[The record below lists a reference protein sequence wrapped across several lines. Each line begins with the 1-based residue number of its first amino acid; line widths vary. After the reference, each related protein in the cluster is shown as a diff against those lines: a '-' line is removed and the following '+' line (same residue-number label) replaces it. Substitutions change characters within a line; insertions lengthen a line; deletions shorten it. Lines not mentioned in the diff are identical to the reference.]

1 MKITEL
7 FATGRS
13 VDEIIT
19 DLKKKSIDV
28 PSWDTLRKEYDP
40 MLHDVMDPVKR
51 PNKKVKGK
59 PDEPVSRITLKLQ
72 QLAVKR
78 MAEFMFALP
87 VKRIY
92 KTEDD
97 KVKQEIA
104 KALEAIYTS
113 SRIDTLNLSRAR
125 AYFASCEI
133 ATLWYVVPS
142 KNTTYGFESQYKLRC
157 KTYNPMDGYK
167 LYPLFDNY
175 GDMIAFS
182 VGYSRKEDD
191 STINYFESWTNTAHY
206 LWSDANS
213 GWAEVEAPYAIQLAK
228 IPLVYGWRPEAIY
241 AGLTNIV
248 SEIEFTL
255 SRNSDVIAYNAA
267 PVLEVRGDVDRLED
281 KGETRR
287 VWRVT
292 GDNGGIRYV
301 SWEQAIA
308 AIEFQVDQLMKFFW
322 AQLQMPDLSFESI
335 KGLGNVSGEARKT
348 LLTDAHL
355 KVGDEKGVFIE
366 FFDRECNIIKAYLK
380 EMNTKWAKAIDGL
393 EVEHVITPFIQ
404 NDEAAEIDKLTK
416 ANGGKAVLSQLDS
429 IKQLGWSTDPKGTLD
444 QIQAEDR
451 ETAKNNATTDL
462 FP

>member
-1 MKITEL
+1 
-7 FATGRS
+7 
-13 VDEIIT
+13 
-19 DLKKKSIDV
+19 
-28 PSWDTLRKEYDP
+28 
-40 MLHDVMDPVKR
+40 
-51 PNKKVKGK
+51 
-59 PDEPVSRITLKLQ
+59 
-72 QLAVKR
+72 
-78 MAEFMFALP
+78 
-87 VKRIY
+87 
-92 KTEDD
+92 
-97 KVKQEIA
+97 
-104 KALEAIYTS
+104 
-113 SRIDTLNLSRAR
+113 DTLNLSRAR

-157 KTYNPMDGYK
+157 KTYSPMDGYK

-182 VGYSRKEDD
+182 VGYSRKEEDR
-191 STINYFESWTNTAHY
+191 TINYFESWTDTAHY
-206 LWSDANS
+206 LWSDAKS
-213 GWAEVEAPYAIQLAK
+213 GWAEVEDPYAIQLAK
-228 IPLVYGWRPEAIY
+228 IPLVYGWRSEAIY

-355 KVGDEKGVFIE
+355 KVGDEKGMFVE

-380 EMNTKWAKAIDGL
+380 EMNTKWAKAIDEL

-429 IKQLGWSTDPKGTLD
+429 IKQLGWSTDPKATLD
-444 QIQAEDR
+444 QIQAEER

-462 FP
+462 FPITE